1 MRELT
6 MRAVCQPVLLEDADD
21 QVLLLRR
28 NRVQR
33 AAARR
38 AVLKRP
44 GRAALAPA
52 PRPTLAE
59 LQVRACATVIPAAG
73 DRAID
78 EHEQLVLGGRR
89 HPQRDPATQPQRP
102 FPSASI
108 NLTPISFS
116 ASVSLAISA
125 LAAASSGSGPLP
137 ARTPG
142 LD

>member
-1 MRELT
+1 
-6 MRAVCQPVLLEDADD
+6 MRAVRQPVLLKDPDD
-21 QVLLLRR
+21 RGLLARR
-28 NRVQR
+28 DRVQR
-33 AAARR
+33 AAAGR
-38 AVLKRP
+38 AILKRP
-44 GRAALAPA
+44 GRATLAPA
-52 PRPTLAE
+52 PRARLAE
-59 LQVRACATVIPAAG
+59 LQVHARTTVIPAVSDG
-73 DRAID
+73 PVDQP
-78 EHEQLVLGGRR
+78 EQLVFGGRR
-89 HPQRDPATQPQRP
+89 HSQRDPATQPQRS